1 MAEKVEVQ
9 RQAQKESGE
18 LHLQVKQLETELDE
32 QVNRM
37 QELEETRRTE
47 VSDLTQQIQ
56 ALEKQLEKNRK
67 FMDVR
72 DFTYKTNVLCS

>member
-18 LHLQVKQLETELDE
+18 LLVQVKQLEAELEE
-32 QVNRM
+32 QVNRA

-47 VSDLTQQIQ
+47 ISDLTQQIQ

-72 DFTYKTNVLCS
+72 DFS